1 MFEAMILV
9 CMMGDLQDCYVADDT
24 RGPYKE
30 IKECIDRTT
39 EMSMQI
45 MSMYEDH
52 VVMGVRCDPTGE
64 EPKPEGL

>member
-1 MFEAMILV
+1 MILV
-9 CMMGDLQDCYVADDT
+9 CMIADLQVCYVADDT
-24 RGPYKE
+24 RGPYKD
-30 IKECIDRTT
+30 ITECIDRTT

-64 EPKPEGL
+64 EPKPEGLET